1 MAKKSHLITFT
12 PSGAPGRNSLHTPVS
27 AWTSALFMGLIAVAG
42 TATSIAA
49 DPPAAGAVAV
59 EVTGSEQVE
68 EVMITG
74 TRITSGGY
82 GSPNPVM
89 AVGEERLDN
98 MAVTDV
104 AEALNK
110 IPTFRPTLTP
120 QTTADGTPTNIAGR
134 IADLRGLG
142 ASRTLVLVDG
152 RRFVPSNSQGTVD
165 LNNIPSNLVERVDV
179 VTGGASA
186 LYGADAV
193 SGVVNLILDKHYDG
207 FSVEAS
213 FGRAQAGDMNRPY
226 FSFKGGTPFAG
237 GKGHFLIGG
246 EYLNDAGSG
255 DCFSRESCAQNINI
269 TTNQTPGNG
278 QPYNLMLPNLYV
290 VNSAN
295 GLIISGA
302 LAGTT
307 FTPNGTPTKFNYGA
321 NAGFVFMQGG
331 DSDNGKQLFLEGAL
345 ISQQV
350 ERYNVMTHVDY
361 DFTDRVQGFF
371 EASFSQ
377 VKGTANSIPP
387 VEFPTTLQ
395 ADNAF
400 LPDSLKSVLATSG
413 ETSFAFKRQNND
425 FGVLVPESTDKDE
438 RFVLGLS
445 GLLGDKWR
453 WDAYYQYGHHT
464 NDSQVGNNR
473 INANWALAVDAVTAP
488 NGQVVCRSTL
498 TDPNNGCH
506 PVDLFGSG
514 LSSDSSKMYVNGT
527 SYVTRLLE
535 ESVAAVNF
543 SGKPFN
549 SWAGPVA
556 MAAGVEGRWDSATGD
571 VDAISAAQGW
581 WQNAGTPIDG
591 SVTVTEGYVEADI
604 PLAKSLTLNAAD
616 RETHYTTTGNANTW
630 KVGLVWDMTDMFR
643 LRATQSHDFRAPNM
657 DELFGPTNS
666 HPTILIDPAT
676 NSQVFVTQHQGGNPN
691 LQPETGDTTTFGVV
705 FQGHDRMQGLKASLD
720 YYHIKIKNAV
730 DIVNPQ
736 TILDRC
742 AAGDQLYCQYV
753 TRDAAGAV
761 TDLTVTYLN
770 LDKLDTSGLDL
781 AADYTLPLS
790 KFASSASGTLS
801 FGLIANYVYHLQ
813 LTDSGGHTVDRAGQ
827 TGLELL
833 GTPGMPR
840 YNINLL
846 TTYAQGPG
854 SISLQARFI
863 ASGTF
868 DPELIG
874 PDKSNYDPNLPNSI
888 NRNTVA
894 SSWYAD
900 LAAKYNIYDSS
911 TRNVQLFGA
920 INNMFDKQ
928 PPFLPSFHNAIFFD
942 NVGRYY
948 TAGVRV
954 KF

>member
-1 MAKKSHLITFT
+1 M
-12 PSGAPGRNSLHTPVS
+12 
-27 AWTSALFMGLIAVAG
+27 
-42 TATSIAA
+42 
-49 DPPAAGAVAV
+49 
-59 EVTGSEQVE
+59 
-68 EVMITG
+68 
-74 TRITSGGY
+74 
-82 GSPNPVM
+82 
-89 AVGEERLDN
+89 
-98 MAVTDV
+98 
-104 AEALNK
+104 
-110 IPTFRPTLTP
+110 
-120 QTTADGTPTNIAGR
+120 
-134 IADLRGLG
+134 
-142 ASRTLVLVDG
+142 
-152 RRFVPSNSQGTVD
+152 
-165 LNNIPSNLVERVDV
+165 
-179 VTGGASA
+179 
-186 LYGADAV
+186 
-193 SGVVNLILDKHYDG
+193 
-207 FSVEAS
+207 
-213 FGRAQAGDMNRPY
+213 
-226 FSFKGGTPFAG
+226 
-237 GKGHFLIGG
+237 
-246 EYLNDAGSG
+246 
-255 DCFSRESCAQNINI
+255 
-269 TTNQTPGNG
+269 
-278 QPYNLMLPNLYV
+278 

-345 ISQQV
+345 ISQKV

-361 DFTDRVQGFF
+361 DFSDRLQGFF
-371 EASFSQ
+371 EASFAQ

-400 LPDSLKSVLATSG
+400 LPDSLKSTLAANG
-413 ETSFAFKRQNND
+413 ETSFGFKRQNND

-438 RFVLGLS
+438 RVVLGLS
-445 GLLGDKWR
+445 GLLGEKWH

-543 SGKPFN
+543 SGSPFN
-549 SWAGPVA
+549 SWAGPIA
-556 MAAGVEGRWDSATGD
+556 MAAGAEGRWDSATGN

-591 SVTVTEGYVEADI
+591 SVTVTEAYIEADI

-705 FQGHDRMQGLKASLD
+705 FQGHDSVQGLKASLD
-720 YYHIKIKNAV
+720 YYHIKIKDAV

-736 TILDRC
+736 TILNRC

-753 TRDAAGAV
+753 TRDSAGAV

-770 LDKLDTSGLDL
+770 LDQLDTSGLDL
-781 AADYTLPLS
+781 AADYTIPLS
-790 KFASSASGTLS
+790 KFGSSSSGTLS
-801 FGLIANYVYHLQ
+801 FGLIANYVYHLR

-827 TGLELL
+827 TGIELL

-854 SISLQARFI
+854 SISLQARYI
-863 ASGTF
+863 ANGSF
-868 DPELIG
+868 DPELVG

-894 SSWYAD
+894 SAWYAD
-900 LAAKYNIYDSS
+900 LAAKYKIYDSS
-911 TRNVQLFGA
+911 TRNVELFGA

>member
-1 MAKKSHLITFT
+1 MKSRRIALTHSSLQSRVHSSRLSMLAWTQALT
-12 PSGAPGRNSLHTPVS
+12 LGLLAASGSGRSLAAEPVS
-27 AWTSALFMGLIAVAG
+27 PT
-42 TATSIAA
+42 
-49 DPPAAGAVAV
+49 AVAV
-59 EVTGSEQVE
+59 EVADNNQVE
-68 EVMITG
+68 EIMITG
-74 TRITSGGY
+74 TRITTGGY

-89 AVGEERLDN
+89 AVGAERIQD

-165 LNNIPSNLVERVDV
+165 LNNIPTNLVERVDV

-193 SGVVNLILDKHYDG
+193 SGVVNLILDKHYNG
-207 FSVEAS
+207 LEVEGT
-213 FGRAQAGDMNRPY
+213 FGRSQAGDMNRPY
-226 FSFKGGTPFAG
+226 FSLKAGTAFAG
-237 GKGHFLIGG
+237 GRGHLLIGG
-246 EYLNDAGSG
+246 ELLDDGGSG
-255 DCFSRESCAQNINI
+255 DCFSRRSCAQNINI
-269 TTNQTPGNG
+269 ISNPTPGNG
-278 QPYNLMLPNLYV
+278 QPYNMMLPDLYA

-321 NAGFVFMQGG
+321 MPGFVFMHGG
-331 DSDNGKQLFLEGAL
+331 DSDNGKQLWLEGAL
-345 ISQQV
+345 ISQAVQ
-350 ERYNVMTHVDY
+350 RGNVMAHVDF
-361 DFTDRVQGFF
+361 DFTDRLQGYL
-371 EASFSQ
+371 EASYAQ
-377 VKGTANSIPP
+377 VNATANSIPP
-387 VEFPTTLQ
+387 VEFPTTIQ

-400 LPDSLKSVLATSG
+400 LPDSLKATLAGAG
-413 ETSFAFKRQNND
+413 ETSFQFKRQNND
-425 FGVLVPESTDKDE
+425 FGVLVPESADRDQ
-438 RFVLGLS
+438 RYVAGLT
-445 GLLGDKWR
+445 GLIGEKWH
-453 WDAYYQYGHHT
+453 WNAYYQYGRHT
-464 NDSQVGNNR
+464 NDSQIGNNR

-514 LSSDSSKMYVNGT
+514 VSSDSSKMYVNGT
-527 SYVTRLLE
+527 SYVTRVLE
-535 ESVAAVNF
+535 EQVGAVNF
-543 SGKPFN
+543 SGSPFQ

-556 MAAGVEGRWDSATGD
+556 MAFGLETRRDTANGT

-581 WQNAGTPIDG
+581 WNNAGTPIDG
-591 SVTVTEGYVEADI
+591 AVSVTEGYIEADI

-666 HPTILIDPAT
+666 HPTILIDPVT
-676 NSQVFVTQHQGGNPN
+676 NTQVFVTQHQGGNPN

-705 FQGHDRMQGLKASLD
+705 FQGRSMMEGLKASLD
-720 YYHIKIKNAV
+720 YYQIKIKDAV

-753 TRDAAGAV
+753 TRDASGNV

-781 AADYTLPLS
+781 SADYTLPLS
-790 KFASSASGTLS
+790 KFSSAATGTLT
-801 FGLIANYVYHLQ
+801 FGLVANYVYHLR
-813 LTDSGGHTVDRAGQ
+813 LTDSGGHTVDRASQ
-827 TGLELL
+827 TGIELL

-854 SISLQARFI
+854 SVSLQARYI
-863 ASGTF
+863 ASGVF

-894 SSWYAD
+894 SAWYAD
-900 LAAKYNIYDSS
+900 LAAHYDIHRSGS
-911 TRNVQLFGA
+911 NYVQLFGA
-920 INNMFDKQ
+920 INNLFDEQ

-948 TAGVRV
+948 TVGARI